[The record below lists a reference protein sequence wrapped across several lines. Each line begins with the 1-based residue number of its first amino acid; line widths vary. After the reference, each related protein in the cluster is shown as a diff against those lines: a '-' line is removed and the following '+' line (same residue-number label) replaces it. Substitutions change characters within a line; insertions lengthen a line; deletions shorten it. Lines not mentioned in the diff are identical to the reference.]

1 MRRLRRRSAPVVRRT
16 VTGNSTLVFG
26 LHGYGSDETQL
37 ATLIPLSLPAI
48 TLVPRAPHRV
58 EPGWGWWRPEPHDTL
73 VDLAPAPAVAAAVD
87 QIAAAIVE
95 AQHVE
100 AIGSARTVLVGY
112 SQGATLALSV
122 AARFPELLRCVV
134 TGAGHLLPHERVAR
148 SPNPLDVLIMNG
160 SLDPVVSAEAHVATE
175 LAFRDAGHA
184 VTTRVDHVPH
194 VIDAAQAR
202 FADDWLRQ
210 HLGRA

>member
-16 VTGNSTLVFG
+16 VTGNSALVFG

-48 TLVPRAPHRV
+48 TLVPR
-58 EPGWGWWRPEPHDTL
+58 
-73 VDLAPAPAVAAAVD
+73 
-87 QIAAAIVE
+87 
-95 AQHVE
+95 
-100 AIGSARTVLVGY
+100 VLVGC

-122 AARFPELLRCVV
+122 AARSPELLRCVV
-134 TGAGHLLPHERVAR
+134 TGAGHLLPQERVVQTT
-148 SPNPLDVLIMNG
+148 NPLDVLIMNG

>member
-16 VTGNSTLVFG
+16 VTGNSALVFG

-58 EPGWGWWRPEPHDTL
+58 EPGWGWWRPEPHGAHAE
-73 VDLAPAPAVAAAVD
+73 LAPAPAVAAAAD
-87 QIAAAIVE
+87 QIAAAIAE

-122 AARFPELLRCVV
+122 AARSPELLRCVV
-134 TGAGHLLPHERVAR
+134 TGAGHLLPQERVVQTT
-148 SPNPLDVLIMNG
+148 NPLDVLIMNG